1 MKILNK
7 IVDVVLN
14 ILILIVFLFLL
25 VAIYNFFQLNI
36 MKKQYIN
43 YFGYSYFEILSGSM
57 EDEIQVGDYVFVK
70 ITKDVEEKDIISFVD
85 NEDVITHRIVKIDED
100 EIITKGDN
108 NNATDEPINKNQVI
122 GKVVYIGK
130 SYGKFLN
137 VVINPY
143 VFIPFFATILFFSLA
158 MSDGKKKGDVDETI

>member
-1 MKILNK
+1 
-7 IVDVVLN
+7 
-14 ILILIVFLFLL
+14 
-25 VAIYNFFQLNI
+25 
-36 MKKQYIN
+36 
-43 YFGYSYFEILSGSM
+43 M

-137 VVINPY
+137 VVTNLY